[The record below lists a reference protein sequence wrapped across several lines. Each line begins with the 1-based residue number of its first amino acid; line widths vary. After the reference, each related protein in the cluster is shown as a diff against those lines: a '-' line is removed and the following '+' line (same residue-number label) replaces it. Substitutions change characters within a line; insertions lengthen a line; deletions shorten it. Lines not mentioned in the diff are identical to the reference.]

1 MDLTGRAVVSFT
13 LFVPF
18 LRPSL
23 PDYPV
28 LPTTTLLRGPRA
40 GFPTGFTAVT
50 QAIGSTP
57 SATPEPQLAFGIL
70 GQQAGDVVRETH
82 ASESAWV
89 LLRGVAEVELAGSRR
104 TVRRQSLFAEPPS
117 ALHLG
122 PATAV
127 TVRALSDETEWA
139 VVRTPNERPFAPR
152 LFLPAD
158 LAPEYRGAG
167 LVQGACL
174 RNVRL
179 IFDRATRPDS
189 NLVLGEVVNYPGRW
203 SSYPPHH
210 HDQPEIYHYR
220 FTHPD
225 GYGHAEL
232 GDDVLKVRAHDTVVI
247 PPGLDHAQVSAPG
260 YGMYYLW
267 MIRHLPGNPYTG
279 FTFSPEHAWTLD
291 PAQQGWLPPALPSS
305 TQSKTP

>member
-1 MDLTGRAVVSFT
+1 MPPAH
-13 LFVPF
+13 
-18 LRPSL
+18 SL
-23 PDYPV
+23 
-28 LPTTTLLRGPRA
+28 LPGPRA
-40 GFPTGFTAVT
+40 GFPSGVTTVIRAAGSQPAVT
-50 QAIGSTP
+50 AI
-57 SATPEPQLAFGIL
+57 PQMDFCVLKL
-70 GQQAGDVVRETH
+70 GTGAVVRETH

-89 LLRGVAEVELAGSRR
+89 LLGGEAEVEFADTRAR
-104 TVRRQSLFAEPPS
+104 VRRGSLFDEPPS

-122 PATAV
+122 PDTAV
-127 TVRALSDETEWA
+127 TIRALSADTEWA
-139 VVRTPNERPFAPR
+139 VVRTPNDRRFAPR
-152 LFLPAD
+152 LFLPSD
-158 LAPEYRGAG
+158 LTPEYRGAG
-167 LVQGACL
+167 LVQDACL

-179 IFDRATRPDS
+179 IFDRAARPEA

-232 GDDVLKVRAHDTVVI
+232 GDDVVKVRAHDTVVI

-267 MIRHLPGNPYTG
+267 MIRHLPGNPYIG
-279 FTFSPEHAWTLD
+279 FTFAEEHKWTLD
-291 PAQQGWLPPALPSS
+291 PAQQGWLPPALPIF
-305 TQSKTP
+305 QKSKIL